1 MAIVKFKSG
10 SKNNIASNITPINAG
25 TVYFAIDGNNK
36 GSIYFD
42 KDSTTRVLMSEAYA
56 EYAETANK
64 DTSNNVIANYINDI
78 TFASAADTN
87 DANKI
92 KVIATLTQ
100 GTGSTFTRILPI
112 AGPGLAGV
120 ITPEAQ
126 TIAGAKTFT
135 QAAAFSGGVTFSN
148 KAFNYS
154 GIETGTTNVNRVVWF
169 ADSSSKGK
177 PVYDNDFTY
186 NPSTNTLTATNF
198 AGTATAAT
206 YDGSNNLIT
215 DYLYD
220 VSLDTTTFTFTKGS
234 GHTTEL
240 TVNSGIIRRWTT
252 ST

>member
-25 TVYFAIDGNNK
+25 TVYFAIDENNK

-42 KDSTTRVLMSEAYA
+42 KDSSTRVLMSEAYA

-87 DANKI
+87 DGNKI

-135 QAAAFSGGVTFSN
+135 GAATFSGGITFSN
-148 KAFNYS
+148 SAFNYS
-154 GIETGTTNVNRVVWF
+154 GIESGTANAARVVWF
-169 ADSSSKGK
+169 ADSANKGK

-198 AGTATAAT
+198 AGTATKAI
-206 YDGSNNLIT
+206 YDENTNSIT
-215 DYLYD
+215 DYLYN
-220 VSLDTTTFTFTKGS
+220 VSLTDTTFTFTKGS
-234 GHTTEL
+234 GSTTQL
-240 TVNSGIIRRWTT
+240 TVNSGIIRRWNA